1 MLGLE
6 VWGFPW
12 DSPVGETGG
21 KEDDVIPMGEEKF
34 IFYYLWWSEGG
45 KTKNSTHVVE
55 DGN

>member
-1 MLGLE
+1 
-6 VWGFPW
+6 
-12 DSPVGETGG
+12 VGETGG